1 MTFNHGVRSSN
12 LRWVTKFFQKITEKQ
27 FLGDFFAYESRKC
40 YESGQTFRGR
50 LSVTGWPFGDCTPFG
65 FLVRKNKIWREMT
78 MKIECVWEHNG
89 NEPRFSDKHRFWGKF
104 RRIPVAEKSSPPFYM
119 AWQNSRKS
127 DVSHGDPYIRK
138 RYDTRCFLLFRIID
152 KIGRLQYQKSFLRYC
167 RQNSTVPI
175 DIVFKL
181 LYNVCKEVLIQ
192 FRKK

>member
-1 MTFNHGVRSSN
+1 MVSGVRISDGSPN
-12 LRWVTKFFQKITEKQ
+12 FFKKSPRNNFSVIFLHTKAANVMRAVKHFH
-27 FLGDFFAYESRKC
+27 
-40 YESGQTFRGR
+40 GR
-50 LSVTGWPFGDCTPFG
+50 LSVTGWPFGDWTPFG

-78 MKIECVWEHNG
+78 IKIECVWEHNG

-119 AWQNSRKS
+119 AWRNSRKT

-152 KIGRLQYQKSFLRYC
+152 KIGRLQYRKSFLRYC